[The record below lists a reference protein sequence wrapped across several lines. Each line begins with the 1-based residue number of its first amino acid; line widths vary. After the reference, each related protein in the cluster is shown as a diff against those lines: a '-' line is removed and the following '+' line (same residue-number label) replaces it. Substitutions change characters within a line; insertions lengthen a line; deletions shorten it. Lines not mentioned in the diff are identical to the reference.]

1 MANQDIDDVTA
12 GDNNKEEDEE
22 EDKLHHSEARATEE
36 EKGEEANAE
45 VNAEAELL
53 EEAVIGAAEEVDE
66 VATIEAIIRQQ
77 QMRITKERRRR

>member
-1 MANQDIDDVTA
+1 VANQDIDDVTA

-36 EKGEEANAE
+36 EKEEANAE
-45 VNAEAELL
+45 VNAEAEPL

>member
-36 EKGEEANAE
+36 EKGEANAE
-45 VNAEAELL
+45 VNVEAEPL